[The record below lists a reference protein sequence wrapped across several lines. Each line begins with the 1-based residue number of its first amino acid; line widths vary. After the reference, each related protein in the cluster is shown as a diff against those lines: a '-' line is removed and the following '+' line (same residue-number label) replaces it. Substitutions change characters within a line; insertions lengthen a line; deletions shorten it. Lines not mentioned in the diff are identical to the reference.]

1 MSKTLSP
8 ALAAALLSSSL
19 LANPTLAEPIEP
31 VRENDPKILNRYLG
45 LLDQTYPC
53 DWKQA
58 YDTMGNYRLQFSKN
72 IDVLEFAC
80 SISPYNEAHV
90 YVRVDT
96 HKPQDTEVLS
106 FKRPQNEDNDDP
118 HVVFNGVWDIK
129 TGDLTSFMKGRG
141 LGDCGTYEV
150 HRFTPD
156 GYPHLLEFRAKP
168 ECDGNYVQPEKYP
181 IILTQPQ

>member
-1 MSKTLSP
+1 MSKTLSSR
-8 ALAAALLSSSL
+8 LAAALFSTAAFISPLK
-19 LANPTLAEPIEP
+19 AEPIEP
-31 VRENDPKILNRYLG
+31 IRETDPKILNRYLK
-45 LLDQTYPC
+45 LLDQAYPC

-58 YDTMGNYRLQFSKN
+58 HEVLGNFRLKFGKN
-72 IDVLEFAC
+72 IEVLDFAC

-90 YVRVDT
+90 FVRVDT
-96 HKPQDTEVLS
+96 HQPDKAKLLS
-106 FKRPQNEDNDDP
+106 FKHPANEGNDDP
-118 HVVFNGVWDIK
+118 EVVFNAVWDIK

-150 HRFTPD
+150 HRFTSE

-181 IILTQPQ
+181 VVFTQPQ